1 MRKEIAV
8 LLGLVAFATK
18 LNATDIN
25 LDLGPSNDHIT
36 SATSVPFSQLNGTP
50 LNGGSLAFN
59 FTFSEVVRLL
69 ADTRPDFSFIVLLDT
84 NASGWSNNPSA
95 TLYTLDQ
102 NGNQNSTSQGGDI
115 GPFSGSNP
123 DIGLGFGVEPL
134 LFNDGSLVTPFS
146 FHGAH
151 AEMVLPLADG
161 ATITGASVLFFGNH
175 YAFGPHVP
183 DSGSTLTLLALAL
196 IGLCYV
202 ASRANRSLRPV
213 NGAPPK

>member
-25 LDLGPSNDHIT
+25 LHLGPSNDHIT
-36 SATSVPFSQLNGTP
+36 GETSVSFSELNGTP
-50 LNGGSLAFN
+50 LNGGSLTFS

-69 ADTRPDFSFIVLLDT
+69 ADTSPNFEFGVLLDT
-84 NASGWSNNPSA
+84 NASGWSNDISA
-95 TLYTLDQ
+95 TLYCLDQ
-102 NGNQNSTSQGGDI
+102 NGNQNSISQGTAS
-115 GPFSGSNP
+115 GPVSGGQ
-123 DIGLGFGVEPL
+123 DLGLGFAVFPL
-134 LFNDGSLVTPFS
+134 TFNDGSLVTPFS

-151 AEMVLPLADG
+151 VDMVLPLTDDG
-161 ATITGASVLFFGNH
+161 ATITGARVVFDGND

-213 NGAPPK
+213 NGEPPK

>member
-25 LDLGPSNDHIT
+25 LHLGPSNDHVT
-36 SATSVPFSQLNGTP
+36 GETSVSFSDLNGTP
-50 LNGGSLAFN
+50 LNGSNLTLN
-59 FTFSEVVRLL
+59 FTFNEVVRLL
-69 ADTRPDFSFIVLLDT
+69 ADTRTDFELAVLLDT
-84 NASGWSNNPSA
+84 NASGWSNDASA
-95 TLYTLDQ
+95 TLHSLDQ
-102 NGNQNSTSQGGDI
+102 NGNQNSISEGGAF
-115 GPFSGSNP
+115 PPVSGGQ
-123 DIGLGFGVEPL
+123 DIGLGFGLFPL
-134 LFNDGSLVTPFS
+134 TFNDGSLVTPFS

-151 AEMVLPLADG
+151 ADMILPLTDG
-161 ATITGASVLFFGNH
+161 ATITGARVAFYGND